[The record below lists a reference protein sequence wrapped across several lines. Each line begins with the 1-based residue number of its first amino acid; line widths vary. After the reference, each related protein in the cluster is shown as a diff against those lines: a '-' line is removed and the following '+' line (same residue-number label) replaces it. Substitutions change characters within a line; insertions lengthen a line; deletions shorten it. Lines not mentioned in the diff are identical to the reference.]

1 MLSKIL
7 QFNSEKLKCKR
18 PRAVYGIGA
27 PATCLGPRK
36 RLAMSASSLLCLGEA
51 TESFLIGPKLE
62 PLTAQSKISA
72 LKANAVGSEMC
83 SAYFFLPPIPT
94 QACRAAV
101 KVPAGHDLMSPV
113 QFQWQGSELWE
124 TCDQRGHM
132 NLLPLS
138 LPPTYPHDLVLL
150 TLHWFNS
157 EMGDL
162 PPPNLTE

>member
-1 MLSKIL
+1 
-7 QFNSEKLKCKR
+7 
-18 PRAVYGIGA
+18 
-27 PATCLGPRK
+27 
-36 RLAMSASSLLCLGEA
+36 MSASSLLCLGEA

>member
-1 MLSKIL
+1 M
-7 QFNSEKLKCKR
+7 
-18 PRAVYGIGA
+18 
-27 PATCLGPRK
+27 
-36 RLAMSASSLLCLGEA
+36 
-51 TESFLIGPKLE
+51 ESFLIGPKLE